1 MWIAAIVRFLPAILI
16 ATLLTRNHSSPG
28 CTRRLTTVPS
38 TLSPFLCELAPF
50 FGTLD
55 IRLTFILS
63 LGLRM
68 AYNTIYINQ
77 STQTQANLRYVS
89 LDLFVNQR

>member
-1 MWIAAIVRFLPAILI
+1 
-16 ATLLTRNHSSPG
+16 
-28 CTRRLTTVPS
+28 
-38 TLSPFLCELAPF
+38 
-50 FGTLD
+50 
-55 IRLTFILS
+55 
-63 LGLRM
+63 M